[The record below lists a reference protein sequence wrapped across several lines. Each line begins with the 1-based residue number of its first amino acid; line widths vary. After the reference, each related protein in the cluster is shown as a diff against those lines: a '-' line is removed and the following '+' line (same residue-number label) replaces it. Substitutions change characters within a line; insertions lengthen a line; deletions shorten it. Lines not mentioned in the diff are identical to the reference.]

1 MAYRAECN
9 SEEFIVRL
17 PSRLLFLFVCL
28 LICAPAWA
36 QSGPLAYVSTGPS
49 SPSQIYS
56 LDTSSGA
63 TTLLVSTNSAD
74 YEGLVVGPDN
84 NSADN
89 ALANPIFNVVYACS
103 TNNSTIVRFNAAAT
117 SLVANPE
124 IIYQGG
130 AALQH
135 PQCGR
140 ITSSGDLIV
149 TSRDSGGGWWIFPG
163 IAGKALGGAGV
174 QTPAQLKST
183 PGSVDEGSALK
194 GIGDLLIVDNAN
206 NQVFRSPASPPPP
219 ALPYTTESVFI
230 SSGLS
235 IPFGIAR
242 RSDGQIYV
250 SNQVKMPFIEHFD
263 ATGKVVA
270 TCSSL
275 GFSNKTT
282 LNMMQM
288 SPGDT
293 LFVAGATGNAP
304 ASGALFQVDASP
316 GTGCLSLTKTFSP
329 GLPPLVGVALA
340 LSNFSASRSICIP
353 SNASC
358 NATANFGYAALQA
371 INATGSCNLTVTATL
386 TPPAILSGEIGTN
399 PAVAAAPAVD
409 LGWDGFETVVN
420 PFSSLP
426 PGCAAS
432 DGLFHYLLSVNVP
445 SSVTNPLTI
454 FCPTS
459 GAMCESTLESVY
471 PGGPLPSDITSGGK
485 KPSCAIFTANSTSPP
500 AKNEPGTFCLYQSPV
515 NNTFEGQ
522 PASAL
527 PVGNQLNVKFKLAF
541 APPNGNC
548 RSGPYITDATAL
560 LSVAQIADAKG
571 NPVFMP
577 ITIVL
582 SGIVSPFYS
591 LDKTTQQYAAKW
603 DTSQCILPS
612 GLTEDCPLGTY
623 SLTTVFT
630 SNNTSFTG
638 STGSIYT
645 TQTTLLTIGK
655 H

>member
-1 MAYRAECN
+1 M
-9 SEEFIVRL
+9 VRL
-17 PSRLLFLFVCL
+17 PSRIFFVFVCL
-28 LICAPAWA
+28 LISAPAWA
-36 QSGPLAYVSTGPS
+36 QIGPLAYVSTGAS

-56 LDTSSGA
+56 INTSSGA
-63 TTLLVSTNSAD
+63 TTLLVSTSGAD

-84 NSADN
+84 NSVDN

-130 AALQH
+130 AGLQH

-149 TSRDSGGGWWIFPG
+149 TSKDSGADGGWWIFSG
-163 IAGKALGGAGV
+163 IAGKALGTGI
-174 QTPAQLKST
+174 QTPTQLEST

-194 GIGDLLIVDNAN
+194 NIGDLLIVDNVN
-206 NQVFRSPASPPPP
+206 NQVFRSPAPLYS
-219 ALPYTTESVFI
+219 TESVFI

-235 IPFGIAR
+235 SPFGIAR

-270 TCSSL
+270 ACSSL

-304 ASGALFQVDASP
+304 SSGALFKVDASP
-316 GTGCLSLTKTFSP
+316 GTGCLSLTQTFSP

-340 LSNFSASRSICIP
+340 LPNFSASRALSIP
-353 SNASC
+353 AAGG
-358 NATANFGYAALQA
+358 NATANFGYAAFEVVEA
-371 INATGSCNLTVTATL
+371 SGSCSLNVTATP
-386 TPPAILSGEIGTN
+386 TPPALLSSDIGSVPT
-399 PAVAAAPAVD
+399 AAAPAAD
-409 LGWDGFETVVN
+409 EGWDGFETVLDTTVLE
-420 PFSSLP
+420 SP
-426 PGCAAS
+426 PGCLATS
-432 DGLFHYLLSVNVP
+432 DSQFHYVFATFVP
-445 SSVTNPLTI
+445 LSVTNPETI
-454 FCPTS
+454 SCSTNTTCIVAALEAAYPLGGILPADLGTRSGKGTS
-459 GAMCESTLESVY
+459 AC
-471 PGGPLPSDITSGGK
+471 K
-485 KPSCAIFTANSTSPP
+485 IFVANSTAA
-500 AKNEPGTFCLYQSPV
+500 AKNHEAGTFCGYQSPV
-515 NNTFEGQ
+515 NNTFLGQ
-522 PASAL
+522 PASTL

-548 RSGPYITDATAL
+548 QNGPYITDATAL

-571 NPVFMP
+571 NPMFVPM
-577 ITIVL
+577 TIVL
-582 SGIVSPFYS
+582 GGVVSPFYS
-591 LDKTTQQYAAKW
+591 PDKTSQQYAAKW

-612 GLTEDCPLGTY
+612 GVTEDCPLGTY

-630 SNNTSFTG
+630 SNNTSFPPD
-638 STGSIYT
+638 SIYT
-645 TQTTLLTIGK
+645 TQTTLLQIGK

>member
-1 MAYRAECN
+1 M
-9 SEEFIVRL
+9 RL
-17 PSRLLFLFVCL
+17 PSRIFFVFVCL
-28 LICAPAWA
+28 LVSAPVWA
-36 QSGPLAYVSTGPS
+36 QVGPLAYVSTGAS

-56 LDTSSGA
+56 INTTLGVTS
-63 TTLLVSTNSAD
+63 LLVSTSGAD

-130 AALQH
+130 AGLQH

-149 TSRDSGGGWWIFPG
+149 TSKDSGADGGWWIFSG
-163 IAGKALGGAGV
+163 IAGKALGGAGI
-174 QTPAQLKST
+174 QSPTQLKST

-194 GIGDLLIVDNAN
+194 NIGDLLIVDNAN
-206 NQVFRSPASPPPP
+206 NQVFRSPAPLYS
-219 ALPYTTESVFI
+219 TDSVFI

-235 IPFGIAR
+235 SPFGIAR

-250 SNQVKMPFIEHFD
+250 SNQGKRPFIEHFD

-270 TCSSL
+270 ACSSL

-293 LFVAGATGNAP
+293 LFVAGASGNTST
-304 ASGALFQVDASP
+304 SGALFQVDASP

-329 GLPPLVGVALA
+329 GIPALVGVALA
-340 LSNFSASRSICIP
+340 LPNFSASQVLSTPAAGGSAI
-353 SNASC
+353 
-358 NATANFGYAALQA
+358 ANFGYAAFQVVEA
-371 INATGSCNLTVTATL
+371 SGSCSLTVTATPN
-386 TPPAILSGEIGTN
+386 PPAVVSSDIGSVPT
-399 PAVAAAPAVD
+399 AATPAVD
-409 LGWDGFETVVN
+409 EGWDGYETTMDTNVN
-420 PFSSLP
+420 QLP
-426 PGCAAS
+426 GGSGCLAS
-432 DGLFHYLLSVNVP
+432 DGQFHYIFAAFVPLSVTTP
-445 SSVTNPLTI
+445 ETISCSTNNNSTTCI
-454 FCPTS
+454 V
-459 GAMCESTLESVY
+459 ATLEAAY
-471 PGGPLPSDITSGGK
+471 PLGGILPQDFSTKQGK
-485 KPSCAIFTANSTSPP
+485 GTTACKIFLANSTAG
-500 AKNEPGTFCLYQSPV
+500 AKNNEAGTFCLYESPV

-522 PASAL
+522 PPSAL
-527 PVGNQLNVKFKLAF
+527 PIGDQLNVKFKLAF
-541 APPNGNC
+541 APPVGNC
-548 RSGPYITDATAL
+548 QNGPYITDATAL
-560 LSVAQIADAKG
+560 LSVAQIADANG
-571 NPVFMP
+571 NPVFVP

-591 LDKTTQQYAAKW
+591 LDKTNQQYAAKW

-612 GLTEDCPLGTY
+612 GVAEDCPLGTY

-630 SNNTSFTG
+630 SNNTS
-638 STGSIYT
+638 SPPDSIYT